1 MWETI
6 EQMSQVLQQI
16 IWGVEG
22 EKRRVAFDPDYI
34 KFLKL

>member
-16 IWGVEG
+16 IWGKKG
-22 EKRRVAFDPDYI
+22 EKRHVAFDPD
-34 KFLKL
+34 